1 MPSFT
6 SRKALI
12 AAFLFL
18 GLFLLLPTNNPG
30 IDAWYYAASVKYQG
44 ELFHPHHLLY
54 NATCYLVA
62 RLFSIAGATP
72 GTLSLMN
79 ALNAFIAFLILLVMI
94 RIIRMLSDSADMDL
108 AGVVFTG
115 SCFALMRYATESETY
130 LFPLLLGLMASMFFL
145 HYRHSGRIRDVV
157 LSGLLASLGVLY
169 HQTGI
174 FWWMGLLALT
184 LFNSGKKKAALG
196 YAATGLI
203 IPLVYLGVWFSMNGL
218 TGIKP
223 LTGFIF
229 RSYLEGDASLS
240 ADITGFLLGL
250 AGLVRSFLQVHG
262 NMWLL
267 FRHSLWYLFPA
278 LLAVAVWS
286 VLLLRRPWNRITRK
300 HGQERFATV
309 HLSISVALW
318 IFAVL
323 SSGNVEFMVAIPAL
337 LFISSIAVFRF
348 SVHTVLL
355 TGTGL
360 LIWNTG
366 YGLIPA
372 RLYRYEPVRE
382 LAARVA
388 EHPGD
393 LFILKEDQR
402 IQAAYYYLT
411 GKETAPGIFRP
422 PSDLPRRGITA
433 GSLHRRI
440 EQTLERGGNV
450 WTDCLERP
458 VVLNRA
464 TLVSGQDTTFFSRY
478 LTVPS
483 DTLHTFYGNTIIHR
497 VDLKNGQS
505 KGFSSL
511 PLPDSPR

>member
-1 MPSFT
+1 VPFLT

-18 GLFLLLPTNNPG
+18 GLFLLLPTGNPG

-62 RLFSIAGATP
+62 RLFSIAGVSP

-79 ALNAFIAFLILLVMI
+79 AVNAFVAFLILLVMI
-94 RIIRMLSDSADMDL
+94 RIIRMLSDSPDMDL

-130 LFPLLLGLMASMFFL
+130 LFPLLLGLMASMFYL
-145 HYRHSGRIRDVV
+145 QSRHSRNTRDVV
-157 LSGLLASLGVLY
+157 LSGLLGSLGVLY

-174 FWWMGLLALT
+174 FWWMGLLAAT
-184 LFNSGKKKAALG
+184 LFCSGRKKAALW
-196 YAATGLI
+196 YSATGLI
-203 IPLVYLGVWFSMNGL
+203 IPLVYLGVWFSKNGL
-218 TGIKP
+218 TEIKS
-223 LTGFIF
+223 LADFIF
-229 RSYLEGDASLS
+229 QAYREGDASLS
-240 ADITGFLLGL
+240 ADITGFLFGV

-267 FRHSLWYLFPA
+267 VRHSLWYLLPA

-286 VLLLRRPWNRITRK
+286 VLLLRRPWNRISRK
-300 HGQERFATV
+300 NGQENIAAV
-309 HLSISVALW
+309 HLSIAAALW

-323 SSGNVEFMVAIPAL
+323 SSGNAEFMVSIPAL
-337 LFISSIAVFRF
+337 LFISSIAAFRV
-348 SVHTVLL
+348 SAPTVLL
-355 TGTGL
+355 AGTGL

-366 YGLIPA
+366 FGLLPTH
-372 RLYRYEPVRE
+372 LYRYEPVRE
-382 LAARVA
+382 LAIRVA
-388 EHPGD
+388 DHPGD

-402 IQAAYYYLT
+402 IHAAYYYLT
-411 GKETAPGIFRP
+411 GKEPAPGVFRS
-422 PSDLPRRGITA
+422 PSDLLRRGITTD
-433 GSLHRRI
+433 SLHRCI
-440 EQTLERGGNV
+440 TQTLERGGKV

-464 TLVSGQDTTFFSRY
+464 ALVSGQDTAFFSRY
-478 LTVPS
+478 LTVPA
-483 DTLHTFYGNTIIHR
+483 DTLRTFYGNTIIHR
-497 VDLKNGQS
+497 VDLKNGPS